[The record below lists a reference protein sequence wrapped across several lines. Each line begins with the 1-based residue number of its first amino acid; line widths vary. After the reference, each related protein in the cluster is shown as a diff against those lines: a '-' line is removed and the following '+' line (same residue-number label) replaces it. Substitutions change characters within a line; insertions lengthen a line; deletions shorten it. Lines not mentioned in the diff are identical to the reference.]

1 MTRVAYL
8 VSDYDAP
15 SHTFVRREVAALR
28 ALGTDVCAFSIIKS
42 GNSDS
47 EAISVLGR
55 PFLAYFS
62 SLISALIVSPLRFVS
77 TWNLARRHRPPGLRA
92 LLWAQFHF
100 VEAIMLAK
108 LLSHAATMHL
118 HVHFANSGAT
128 VGMLA
133 AHYLRMT
140 WSLTLHGI
148 SETDYPAGLLLPEK
162 ISRAKFVACASY
174 FMQAQAMRQVSEEQW
189 YKFRLVRCGVDCRRL
204 AQIRA
209 SSNGSDI
216 PKLICVGRLSP
227 EKGHL
232 GLLEVIQRLRV
243 KGIDCC
249 VTLVGDGPS
258 RLEIEAR
265 TERLGLRDRVFFSG
279 FLSEGETLAAIADS
293 DILVLPSFMEGPP
306 VVLIEALALGKPVV
320 ASRVAGIPELVE
332 HGKIGLLFTPSDT
345 AALEDAITQILND
358 RDAWIEMGRA
368 GRARVKD
375 EFESSRIARKLQ
387 RFFMDEQEHGA

>member
-28 ALGTDVCAFSIIKS
+28 ALGTDVCAFGIRAS

-47 EAISVLGR
+47 DATSVLGR
-55 PFLAYFS
+55 PFLAY
-62 SLISALIVSPLRFVS
+62 LSALTFTLIGNPIRFLS

-100 VEAIMLAK
+100 VEAIMLAR
-108 LLSHAATMHL
+108 LVFQAGAAHL

-133 AHYLRMT
+133 AHYLQMT

-174 FMQAQAMRQVSEEQW
+174 FMQAQAMRQVSSEQW
-189 YKFRLVRCGVDCRRL
+189 HKFRIVRCGVDSCRL
-204 AQIRA
+204 EQISA
-209 SSNGSDI
+209 NSIGSDI

-243 KGIDCC
+243 KGIDCII
-249 VTLVGDGPS
+249 TLVGDGPS
-258 RLEIEAR
+258 RLVIEAL
-265 TERLGLRDRVFFSG
+265 TERLGLRDRVFFAG
-279 FLSEGETLAAIADS
+279 FLSEGETLSAIADS
-293 DILVLPSFMEGPP
+293 DILVLPSFMEGLP

-332 HGKIGLLFTPSDT
+332 HGKMGLLFTPSDT
-345 AALEDAITQILND
+345 AALEDAITDILNA
-358 RDAWIEMGRA
+358 RDAWTEMGRI
-368 GRARVKD
+368 GRACVKD
-375 EFESSRIARKLQ
+375 EFELSKIALKLQ
-387 RFFMDEQEHGA
+387 NFFVDEREHET